1 MKAADETADG
11 RNPAD
16 VDVLLDIRGLQIRLP
31 QGGDREFAV
40 ESVDLQLR
48 HDEILCLV
56 GESGSGKSLTAR
68 AVLGLLPGPR
78 VRVSGG
84 QIRFL
89 GEDLLAVPE
98 ARMREVRG
106 RDISM
111 IFQEPMTALNPL
123 MTVGQQIDELIA
135 AHVRLKPA
143 QRRERIIELLASV
156 HLPDPARLID
166 SYPHELSGG
175 QRQRAMIAM
184 ALILEPRIIIADEPT
199 TALDVTTQAQILK
212 LLKELQAAHRTGVLY
227 ITHDF
232 GVVAEIADRVAVMQ
246 RGRLVEIGP
255 ASQVLQRPQHPYT
268 RSLIAAVP
276 RLEPGPRRGNDAAPS
291 VLRISDLNKTYVGR
305 RSLFGG
311 RGRRVHAVNGVSLE
325 LKRGDTLGIVGESGS
340 GKSTVA
346 RLITRIIEADSGQIL
361 LDDTNLLALSRRQ
374 MRPYRKRVQMV
385 FQDPFGSLNPRYK
398 VGRLIAEG
406 AMVHG
411 AAKDDAYRRARELLQ
426 LVGLD
431 ERAADRYPHEFS
443 GGQRQ
448 RIGIARALVLDPSV
462 LVADEPVS
470 ALDVSVQ
477 AQVLRLLTD
486 IRDQLSL
493 SMVFITHDLRVAA
506 QLCDTV
512 AVMSQGCIVE
522 FGRVAQIFGDPQ
534 HEYTRSLLQSVPG
547 KHWTPPVDG
556 AP

>member
-1 MKAADETADG
+1 M
-11 RNPAD
+11 
-16 VDVLLDIRGLQIRLP
+16 LLDIRGLQIALP
-31 QGGDREFAV
+31 PGSDREFAV
-40 ESVDLQLR
+40 DALDLQLH

-68 AVLGLLPGPR
+68 SILGLLPGPR
-78 VRVSGG
+78 VRVAAGEIS
-84 QIRFL
+84 FM
-89 GEDLLAVPE
+89 GEDLLQVPE
-98 ARMREVRG
+98 SRLRDVRG

-123 MTVGQQIDELIA
+123 MTVGAQIDELVA
-135 AHVRLKPA
+135 THTELKPA
-143 QRRERIIELLASV
+143 ERRERIVALLRAV
-156 HLPDPARLID
+156 HLPDPERLVE

-184 ALILEPRIIIADEPT
+184 ALVLEPKIIIADEPT

-212 LLKELQAAHRTGVLY
+212 LLKELQAEHHTGVLY

-246 RGRLVEIGP
+246 HGRLVEVG
-255 ASQVLQRPQHPYT
+255 AAADVLNRPQHAYT

-276 RLEPGPRRGNDAAPS
+276 KLAPSPSRQDADAPS
-291 VLRISDLNKTYVGR
+291 VLRIAHLNKTYVGR
-305 RSLFGG
+305 HGLFSG
-311 RGRRVHAVNGVSLE
+311 RGRRVHAVNNVSLQ
-325 LKRGDTLGIVGESGS
+325 LNRGDTLGVVGESGS

-346 RLITRIIEADSGQIL
+346 RLITRIIEADSGEVWL
-361 LDDTNLLALSRRQ
+361 HDTDLLALSRRQ

-406 AMVHG
+406 AIVHG
-411 AAKDDAYRRARELLQ
+411 MGSAEAYARARELLQ

-431 ERAADRYPHEFS
+431 ARAADRYPHEFS

-448 RIGIARALVLDPSV
+448 RIGIARALALDPQV

-477 AQVLRLLTD
+477 AQVLKLLTD
-486 IRDQLSL
+486 IRDRLEL

-512 AVMSQGCIVE
+512 AVMSQGVVVE
-522 FGRVAQIFGDPQ
+522 FGTAEQIFLRPQ
-534 HEYTRSLLQSVPG
+534 HEYTRALLESIPG
-547 KHWTPPVDG
+547 KSWTPPGDQPPDDALAVT
-556 AP
+556 

>member
-1 MKAADETADG
+1 MESAPAA
-11 RNPAD
+11 
-16 VDVLLDIRGLQIRLP
+16 DVLLDISGLKIALP
-31 QGGDREFAV
+31 PGSDREFAV
-40 ESVDLQLR
+40 DSLNLQLH

-68 AVLGLLPGPR
+68 SILGLLPGPR
-78 VRVSGG
+78 VRVAA
-84 QIRFL
+84 
-89 GEDLLAVPE
+89 GEIHFMGENLLQVPE
-98 ARMREVRG
+98 PRMRDVRG

-123 MTVGQQIDELIA
+123 MTVGAQIDELVA
-135 AHVRLKPA
+135 THTELKPA
-143 QRRERIIELLASV
+143 ERRERIVALLRAV
-156 HLPDPARLID
+156 QLPEPERLAE
-166 SYPHELSGG
+166 SYPHEISGG

-184 ALILEPRIIIADEPT
+184 ALVLEPRIIIADEPT

-212 LLKELQAAHRTGVLY
+212 LLKELQAEHHTGVLY

-246 RGRLVEIGP
+246 HGRLVEVG
-255 ASQVLQRPQHPYT
+255 AAADVLNRPQHPYT

-276 RLEPGPRRGNDAAPS
+276 KLAPSPGRQDADAPS
-291 VLRISDLNKTYVGR
+291 VLRIAHLNKTYVGR
-305 RSLFGG
+305 HSLFGG
-311 RGRRVHAVNGVSLE
+311 RGRRVHAVNDVSLQ
-325 LKRGDTLGIVGESGS
+325 LNRGDTLGVVGESGS

-346 RLITRIIEADSGQIL
+346 RLITRIIEADSGEAWL
-361 LDDTNLLALSRRQ
+361 NDTDLLALSRRQ

-406 AMVHG
+406 AIVHG
-411 AAKDDAYRRARELLQ
+411 MSSAEAYGRARDLLQ

-431 ERAADRYPHEFS
+431 ARSADRYPHEFS

-448 RIGIARALVLDPSV
+448 RIGIARALALDPQV

-477 AQVLRLLTD
+477 AQVLKLLTD
-486 IRDQLSL
+486 IRDRLEL

-512 AVMSQGCIVE
+512 AVMSQGKVVE
-522 FGRVAQIFGDPQ
+522 FGTAEQIFLRPQ
-534 HEYTRSLLQSVPG
+534 HEYTRALLESIPG
-547 KHWTPPVDG
+547 KNWTPPADLSIDDDL
-556 AP
+556 AAA